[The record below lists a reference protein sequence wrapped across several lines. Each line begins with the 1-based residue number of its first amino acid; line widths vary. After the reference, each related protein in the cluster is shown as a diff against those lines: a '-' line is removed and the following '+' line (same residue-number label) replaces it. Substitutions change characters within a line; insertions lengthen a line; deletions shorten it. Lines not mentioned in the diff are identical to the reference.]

1 MTQMELKFGFFIVIC
16 RLMAGRG
23 QLAGHPPVSL
33 REALAVIEGECYA
46 FEVRQEAWELEKTTL
61 QVRGQ
66 AERKRRGT

>member
-1 MTQMELKFGFFIVIC
+1 MTPMDLKFGFFIIIC

-23 QLAGHPPVSL
+23 QLAGRPSVSL

-46 FEVRQEAWELEKTTL
+46 FEVRQEAWELERTTL
-61 QVRGQ
+61 QVRRE